1 MNNYFTRTIEPII
14 SAIVDEMNR
23 KFLTKTAR
31 TQGQKILFFRDP
43 FKLIPVDQIAEM
55 ADKFTRNE
63 ILTSNEVRQIIGRK
77 VFRDKIY
84 KDGNSVYKHFS
95 DLGYDAIVDAED
107 INEELFDYPVII
119 LNPKESMTFVKN
131 NKF

>member
-1 MNNYFTRTIEPII
+1 MFGKKAAKEMVKRYGDIKIKDIYDPEKGDVIFNALNYNEYGLKDIGKTKIDKII
-14 SAIVDEMNR
+14 SERVA
-23 KFLTKTAR
+23 A
-31 TQGQKILFFRDP
+31 G
-43 FKLIPVDQIAEM
+43 
-55 ADKFTRNE
+55 
-63 ILTSNEVRQIIGRK
+63 QIIGRK